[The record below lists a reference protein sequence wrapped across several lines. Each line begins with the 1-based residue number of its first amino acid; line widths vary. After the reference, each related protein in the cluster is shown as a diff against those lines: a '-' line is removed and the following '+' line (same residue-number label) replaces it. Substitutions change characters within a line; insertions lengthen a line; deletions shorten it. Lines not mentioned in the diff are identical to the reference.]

1 MTFNR
6 APGESSSPACTPQ
19 PNISLL
25 VLMRPGQGRGR
36 GKSIGVILLVNSQP
50 SSLSSL
56 SPPSKYAS
64 CPQVPD
70 FSFFKKKREALK
82 TRIQGA
88 LPPRISART
97 RVSYH
102 PRNLALHTYTKTQV
116 RKKCRRG
123 GSRYYAS
130 GVGTGLTQSASIS
143 FSLAS
148 FWAGVALQE
157 VILGFTSGKIWCLVQ
172 DTLGKDH
179 LWTGCSSLESVRS
192 SHPSLLP
199 FSWTGQFHAHLC
211 SKTEGKLI

>member
-6 APGESSSPACTPQ
+6 APGESCSPARTPQ
-19 PNISLL
+19 PNINLL

-36 GKSIGVILLVNSQP
+36 GKSIGMILLVNSQP

-56 SPPSKYAS
+56 SPPSKYSS

-70 FSFFKKKREALK
+70 FKKKKKEALK

-88 LPPRISART
+88 LPPSISART

-102 PRNLALHTYTKTQV
+102 PRNLALHTYPKIQG
-116 RKKCRRG
+116 RKEGRRG
-123 GSRYYAS
+123 GSRCYGS
-130 GVGTGLTQSASIS
+130 WVGIGLTQSAFIS
-143 FSLAS
+143 FSRAS
-148 FWAGVALQE
+148 LWAGVALQE
-157 VILGFTSGKIWCLVQ
+157 VILGFTSGRIWCLVQ

-199 FSWTGQFHAHLC
+199 FSWTGQFHAHPC

>member
-6 APGESSSPACTPQ
+6 APGESSSPARTPQ

-50 SSLSSL
+50 SSLSS

-70 FSFFKKKREALK
+70 FFLKKIRGGGALK

-88 LPPRISART
+88 LPPSLSART

-102 PRNLALHTYTKTQV
+102 PRNLALHTYPKTQV

-148 FWAGVALQE
+148 FWAGAALQE
-157 VILGFTSGKIWCLVQ
+157 LILGFTSGKIWCLVQ
-172 DTLGKDH
+172 DTLGKDP
-179 LWTGCSSLESVRS
+179 LWAGCSSLESVRS

-199 FSWTGQFHAHLC
+199 FSWTGQLHAHPC